1 MFGKASGSLMYLS
14 VSETRRVKPGELQ
27 VPINEVNHPGDDDI
41 RASLLWHESSQDV
54 KLVLDITTTWFM

>member
-1 MFGKASGSLMYLS
+1 MYLS